1 MHIHVGTAINWTRI
15 RLLVSGNVELLT
27 AVVTSISEVKLK
39 EISMRVSAALIRGTL
54 SMKAAPFDIFMKDL
68 LGTHGLDRSAAR
80 AQNGKVAR
88 HGIGGALGRR
98 ILRFLPGKPTNRTR
112 HGVALG

>member
-27 AVVTSISEVKLK
+27 AVGTSISEGKLK

-54 SMKAAPFDIFMKDL
+54 SMKTAPFYIFMKDL
-68 LGTHGLDRSAAR
+68 LRTHRLDMSAAR
-80 AQNGKVAR
+80 APNGKDAR
-88 HGIGGALGRR
+88 HGNGGALRR
-98 ILRFLPGKPTNRTR
+98 PI
-112 HGVALG
+112 